1 MRRWR
6 VLAALAACLTLPLAA
21 QTISGGGS
29 GNATALQGSPVAT
42 TAPTSGNCLVFTTTW
57 GPGSCAGTAS
67 ANWSSLVS
75 GTNTSGAFLIGSGAS
90 LGVSGSGTIAAT
102 SAATAAACATT
113 NGCWPDSAAAINGL
127 GPFTFAVQATQ
138 LPALTGD
145 VTTSAGSAATT
156 VVKVNGAAV
165 PASAAVL
172 ASNASSQV
180 VAASAINLAASGNGG
195 VTGNLP
201 VTNLNGGTGAAATTF
216 WRGDGTWATPG
227 GASTA
232 PLYVQTSVVGGD
244 TVSTSGT
251 AFTDG
256 TYTWA
261 ANQFCPAVG
270 DVYHLYWAGVQTITT
285 AGNVEGDMYLGTTDV
300 TKGVY
305 LPLSTGSPWVLDVE
319 LTCTA
324 TGASGAVQASET
336 VMQGN
341 GNSGNSGSLLNNMLA
356 PGAGGATSFAVNTTA
371 SVTVALKFFTNGAGS
386 ITLQQSIFRAY

>member
-1 MRRWR
+1 MRRLTLL
-6 VLAALAACLTLPLAA
+6 LAAFAFAAAPALGQIA
-21 QTISGGGS
+21 QAG
-29 GNATALQGSPVAT
+29 GNATSIQGKSVAA
-42 TAPTSGNCLVFTTTW
+42 TAPASGNCLVFTTSW
-57 GPGSCAGTAS
+57 GPGSCSGTAS
-67 ANWSSLVS
+67 TNWSALVS
-75 GTNTSGAFLIGSGAS
+75 GTNTTGAFLIGSGAS

-180 VAASAINLAASGNGG
+180 VAASATNLAASGNGG

-227 GASTA
+227 GGSTMPIYA
-232 PLYVQTSVVGGD
+232 QTAVAAGD
-244 TVSTSGT
+244 TTTVDAT

-261 ANQFCPAVG
+261 ANQFCSGGAG
-270 DVYHLYWAGVQTITT
+270 QVYHLHAAALLTTSTADNYGLTVWVGGTEVAG
-285 AGNVEGDMYLGTTDV
+285 GNGMYTVTGLLSNPVVMDVDV
-300 TKGVY
+300 TCI
-305 LPLSTGSPWVLDVE
+305 S
-319 LTCTA
+319 
-324 TGASGAVQASET
+324 TGASGSIEVSWQQL
-336 VMQGN
+336 MP
-341 GNSGNSGSLLNNMLA
+341 SGTSPNSGSSVQVNPAN
-356 PGAGGATSFAVNTTA
+356 TSTIAVNTT
-371 SVTVALKFFTNGAGS
+371 SSVALQIKSRINGTGTETLRQTI
-386 ITLQQSIFRAY
+386 ITY